1 MFSEALDETLNS
13 FKISSR
19 ELAVKSGLREATISQ
34 FRQGKRAIPSDSL
47 EKIIKAL
54 SPEASNYMFFTV
66 INISVSDEEV
76 YWFFMEVAQAMKKS
90 DEFQAKSKELILN

>member
-1 MFSEALDETLNS
+1 MFSEALNDTLDS
-13 FKISSR
+13 FKISNR

-54 SPEASNYMFFTV
+54 SPEAKNYLFFMV
-66 INISVSDEEV
+66 ISMSVSDEEV
-76 YWFFMEVAQAMKKS
+76 YLFFMEVAQAMKKS
-90 DEFQAKSKELILN
+90 ERSQVKARELVLS

>member
-1 MFSEALDETLNS
+1 MFSEALNETLDS
-13 FKISSR
+13 FKISNR

-54 SPEASNYMFFTV
+54 SPKASNYLFFTV
-66 INISVSDEEV
+66 LTISVSDEEV
-76 YWFFMEVAQAMKKS
+76 YLFFMEVAQAMKKS
-90 DEFQAKSKELILN
+90 EKILAKAKELVLN

>member
-1 MFSEALDETLNS
+1 MFSEALNDTLDS
-13 FKISSR
+13 FKISNR

-54 SPEASNYMFFTV
+54 SPEAKNYLFFMV
-66 INISVSDEEV
+66 ISMSVSDEEV
-76 YWFFMEVAQAMKKS
+76 YLFFMEVAQAMKESERSQVK
-90 DEFQAKSKELILN
+90 ARELVLS